1 MSSLWAVVPA
11 AGSGQRMAA
20 EVPKQYLRIAG
31 TTLLEYALRALLA
44 LSLIHI

>member
-20 EVPKQYLRIAG
+20 EVPKQYL
-31 TTLLEYALRALLA
+31 
-44 LSLIHI
+44 